1 MTEKII
7 TKSRFLQGL
16 RCRNLLWNIYSD
28 PSAIEEDPQAKMKLN
43 PQYRQMMSLFRS
55 AFPGGTEIR
64 EGLSYEEGRRITQE
78 RLKTEK
84 ILFNA
89 VFLENDCFSRIDVL
103 EKSGDV
109 WNIYE
114 VRSTVRNRTDSYIDT
129 AFQKKTVEA
138 SGIKTGNCFIVLI
151 NPAYILGET
160 FEIENFFKIKNVTVE
175 TDKAVPHMES
185 LLKKV
190 KITAALS
197 EFPPRNEE
205 SCRSPKDCRSR
216 EKCWKGVELGDIFS
230 LREGREISI
239 QLFNAGIRYM
249 KDIPPETDLN
259 TAQKIQISSYLE
271 NRPFINKE
279 KIQDFINKV
288 KYPASFL
295 DFETVNPSIPIFA
308 KTAPYQHV
316 PFLFSLH
323 ILEEDKSIT
332 HKTWISRNHGD
343 PREEILKSLKEW
355 IPEGSGSIICFNDMI
370 ERKCLKDSAAVYT
383 EYQNWV
389 QTVLL
394 RFQDISNV
402 FRNFQY
408 YHPMQNGSASLKSI
422 YPALTGEPGYGEL
435 TIKDGGSANL
445 EYLLFLLQE
454 KEADP
459 KLLSDLEKYCSM
471 DTYAMVR
478 IFIKLQDFLLE

>member
-16 RCRNLLWNIYSD
+16 RCRNLLWNMYKD

-43 PQYRQMMSLFRS
+43 PQYRQMMALFRS
-55 AFPGGTEIR
+55 AFPGGTEVK
-64 EGLSYEEGRRITQE
+64 EGLSYEEGRKITGEFLQ
-78 RLKTEK
+78 TEE

-103 EKSGDV
+103 EKSGNA

-138 SGIKTGNCFIVLI
+138 SGIKTGSCFIVLI
-151 NPAYILGET
+151 NPAYTLGEN
-160 FEIENFFKIKNVTVE
+160 FEIENFFKIRNVTVE

-190 KITAALS
+190 RNTVSLS
-197 EFPPRNEE
+197 EFPARDEE
-205 SCRSPKDCRSR
+205 SCRSPKDCRSKT
-216 EKCWKGVELGDIFS
+216 KCWNGVELGDIFS

-239 QLFNAGIRYM
+239 QLFNTGIKYL

-259 TAQKIQISSYLE
+259 IAQKIQISSYLE

-279 KIQDFINKV
+279 KIQDFFNKIQ
-288 KYPASFL
+288 YPVSFL
-295 DFETVNPSIPIFA
+295 DFETVNPSLPIFRN
-308 KTAPYQHV
+308 TAPYQHV

-323 ILEEDKSIT
+323 ILDEKKNIS
-332 HKTWISRNHGD
+332 HQTWISRDHND
-343 PREEILKSLKEW
+343 PRKQILDRLKDW
-355 IPEGSGSIICFNDMI
+355 IPDGSGSIVCFNDMI
-370 ERKCLKDSAAVYT
+370 EKKCLKDSAAVNP
-383 EYQNWV
+383 EYQSWV
-389 QTVLL
+389 QGILL
-394 RFQDISNV
+394 RFQDISNI

-408 YHPMQNGSASLKSI
+408 YHPNQNGSASLKNI

-445 EYLLFLLQE
+445 EYLQFLLQE
-454 KEADP
+454 KEPDL
-459 KLLSDLEKYCSM
+459 KLLENLEKYCSM

-478 IFIKLQDFLLE
+478 IFLKLQDFLLE

>member
-43 PQYRQMMSLFRS
+43 PQYRQMMTLFRS

-64 EGLSYEEGRRITQE
+64 EGLSYEEGRRITQD
-78 RLKTEK
+78 RLNTEK

-103 EKSGDV
+103 EKSGDA

-216 EKCWKGVELGDIFS
+216 EKCWKGV
-230 LREGREISI
+230 
-239 QLFNAGIRYM
+239 
-249 KDIPPETDLN
+249 
-259 TAQKIQISSYLE
+259 
-271 NRPFINKE
+271 
-279 KIQDFINKV
+279 
-288 KYPASFL
+288 
-295 DFETVNPSIPIFA
+295 
-308 KTAPYQHV
+308 
-316 PFLFSLH
+316 
-323 ILEEDKSIT
+323 
-332 HKTWISRNHGD
+332 
-343 PREEILKSLKEW
+343 
-355 IPEGSGSIICFNDMI
+355 
-370 ERKCLKDSAAVYT
+370 
-383 EYQNWV
+383 
-389 QTVLL
+389 
-394 RFQDISNV
+394 
-402 FRNFQY
+402 
-408 YHPMQNGSASLKSI
+408 
-422 YPALTGEPGYGEL
+422 
-435 TIKDGGSANL
+435 
-445 EYLLFLLQE
+445 
-454 KEADP
+454 
-459 KLLSDLEKYCSM
+459 
-471 DTYAMVR
+471 
-478 IFIKLQDFLLE
+478 

>member
-16 RCRNLLWNIYSD
+16 RCRNLLWNIFRD
-28 PSAIEEDPQAKMKLN
+28 PRVIEEDPHAKMKLN
-43 PQYRQMMSLFRS
+43 PQYRQLIHLFRS
-55 AFPGGTEIR
+55 AFPNGTEIK
-64 EGLSYEEGRRITQE
+64 EGLSYEEGRTVTQE
-78 RLKTEK
+78 HLTTESV
-84 ILFNA
+84 LFNA
-89 VFLENDCFSRIDVL
+89 VFLEDDCFSRIDVL

-138 SGIKTGNCFIVLI
+138 SGIKIGSCFIVLI
-151 NPAYILGET
+151 NPGYTLGEN
-160 FEIENFFKIKNVTVE
+160 FEIENFFKIRNVTAE

-190 KITAALS
+190 RNTVSLS
-197 EFPPRNEE
+197 EFPERNEE
-205 SCRSPKDCRSR
+205 SCRSPKDCRSK

-239 QLFNAGIRYM
+239 QLFNSGIRYM

-259 TAQKIQISSYLE
+259 TAQKIQIASSLE

-279 KIQDFINKV
+279 KIRDFINKV
-288 KYPASFL
+288 IYPVSFL
-295 DFETVNPSIPIFA
+295 DFETVNPSLPIFRS
-308 KTAPYQHV
+308 TAPYQHV

-323 ILEEDKSIT
+323 ILDENKNII
-332 HKTWISRNHGD
+332 HKTWISRDHND
-343 PREEILKSLKEW
+343 PRKEILEKLKEW
-355 IPEGSGSIICFNDMI
+355 IPESSGSIVCFNDMI
-370 ERKCLKDSAAVYT
+370 EKKCLKDSAAVYP
-383 EYQNWV
+383 EYQTWAQNAI
-389 QTVLL
+389 L
-394 RFQDISNV
+394 RFQDISNI

-408 YHPMQNGSASLKSI
+408 YHPLQNGSASLKSI

-435 TIKDGGSANL
+435 TIKDGGSANM
-445 EYLLFLLQE
+445 EYLQFLLQE

-459 KLLSDLEKYCSM
+459 KLLRDLEVYCSM

-478 IFIKLQDFLLE
+478 IFLKLQDFLLE